1 MGQGQGV
8 CCGHSTSSG
17 EDEYNVH
24 HGQSCF
30 RDNKVTKC
38 SSQEQVV
45 EMESKKETQ
54 PAVFDL
60 FENPQTDADSKVDA
74 SPNGC
79 QPSVGDPVVSENGSN
94 KEQRTRISEGGK
106 QRGSGLTDDRQ
117 GRPSQA
123 SGNPFPKRPMFSNL
137 SQATWDKAEELFC
150 KMDSDGT
157 NAVSREE
164 ARAFFSG
171 SFQNASVEAM
181 FSEIDVDMSG
191 AITATEFMDFW
202 KQVRSA
208 GYGDKDITDEMEEL
222 MQGGAWVD
230 WNDQRNTTFADGVNK
245 VKSVKSGK
253 GYPRRP
259 WLCRINQTTWSKIEE
274 LFRKLD
280 GENKDVVDRAQAERH
295 FTGAFSKVSINAMF
309 NEVDV
314 HRHGNITPKA
324 WIDFWLQ
331 VRHNGYSNQNITEEV
346 MGMIEGGA
354 WVDWNDGRT
363 T

>member
-1 MGQGQGV
+1 MGQGPGV
-8 CCGHSTSSG
+8 CCCASSADDEMRFYPSERGLVEG
-17 EDEYNVH
+17 EVEHPKQVKPAMKPAVLD
-24 HGQSCF
+24 
-30 RDNKVTKC
+30 
-38 SSQEQVV
+38 VV
-45 EMESKKETQ
+45 ENTQ
-54 PAVFDL
+54 S
-60 FENPQTDADSKVDA
+60 DADPEVDG
-74 SPNGC
+74 SPNGW
-79 QPSVGDPVVSENGSN
+79 QPLAGGSVASENGSN
-94 KEQRTRISEGGK
+94 REQSVRISEREQHSLGGQHRRK
-106 QRGSGLTDDRQ
+106 SLLDDRQ
-117 GRPSQA
+117 RRPSEA
-123 SGNPFPKRPMFSNL
+123 FGKAFPKRPMLSNL
-137 SQATWDKAEELFC
+137 SQRTWDKAQELFC

-191 AITATEFMDFW
+191 AITASEFMGFW

-208 GYGDKDITDEMEEL
+208 GYGDKDIMDEMEEL

-230 WNDQRNTTFADGVNK
+230 WKDERKTTSADVTNK
-245 VKSVKSGK
+245 VKSLKSSK

-295 FTGAFSKVSINAMF
+295 FIGAFSNVSINAMF

-354 WVDWNDGRT
+354 WVDWKDGRT